1 MMPVKKGILFV
12 DEEPNVLS
20 GLRRIMHSMND
31 EWDMSFA
38 GSAHEALTIMDSRS
52 FDVIVSDMRIL
63 CTNGTELLNEVKKK
77 HPQTIRIV
85 LSGQTN
91 RDKILRSISPI
102 HQFLSKPCDT
112 ETIKKTLTRAFTLR
126 DLLVNDNLKQLV
138 SQIESL
144 PSLPAIYNEIMEA
157 LNSKDAST
165 GKVGE
170 IISKDMGMSAK
181 ILQLVNS
188 AFFGL
193 PRRLSNPAQA
203 VIYLGLETIKSLVLS
218 VHLFSQFDQNKL
230 NFMSLN
236 TLWQHSMA
244 VAAISKQIIKT
255 EGLGSRIADDAFMAG
270 LLHDVGKLVL
280 ASNFSELYKQAVD
293 LAKTGHLSIYE
304 AESEIFGSGHGEVGA
319 YLLGI
324 WGLPDSLILSCAFHH
339 MPMKHKDMSF
349 NSLGVVHAA
358 NVFEHDA
365 NPNNHFIKKSLID
378 EDYISMSGLSERI
391 PVWRNLS
398 LEILKEDP

>member
-193 PRRLSNPAQA
+193 PRRL
-203 VIYLGLETIKSLVLS
+203 
-218 VHLFSQFDQNKL
+218 
-230 NFMSLN
+230 
-236 TLWQHSMA
+236 
-244 VAAISKQIIKT
+244 
-255 EGLGSRIADDAFMAG
+255 
-270 LLHDVGKLVL
+270 
-280 ASNFSELYKQAVD
+280 
-293 LAKTGHLSIYE
+293 
-304 AESEIFGSGHGEVGA
+304 
-319 YLLGI
+319 
-324 WGLPDSLILSCAFHH
+324 
-339 MPMKHKDMSF
+339 
-349 NSLGVVHAA
+349 
-358 NVFEHDA
+358 
-365 NPNNHFIKKSLID
+365 
-378 EDYISMSGLSERI
+378 
-391 PVWRNLS
+391 
-398 LEILKEDP
+398 